1 MQKRTKRILYTAAV
15 CILAA
20 AVTVVCVIMNKNSKT
35 ALASVDGNKIYADE
49 MKYYIL
55 KERASVIQKFSQNG
69 ADVSDKEF
77 WNKPHEGLIPAE
89 SLAERA
95 FESLRRDKALFS
107 ESAKRGL
114 SEKLDFEK
122 INENMQAENK
132 ARADAL
138 KEGSPVYGVSEYTI
152 ETYFDYLKSN
162 LEIKLREQ
170 LAAEKLF
177 NADELALKQFYGE
190 IKDTDP
196 LFKTKTGEYKP
207 YSEVHAKV
215 KYLYEEKC
223 YSDYIE
229 KLANSQKI
237 TRDDAAILQLVT
249 ETV

>member
-1 MQKRTKRILYTAAV
+1 MQKRAKRILYAAAV
-15 CILAA
+15 CIIAA
-20 AVTVVCVIMNKNSKT
+20 AVTVVCVIMNKDSKT
-35 ALASVDGNKIYADE
+35 ALAAIDGGKIYADE

-55 KERASVIQKFSQNG
+55 KERASVIQQFSQNG
-69 ADVSDKEF
+69 ADVSEKGF
-77 WNKPHEGLIPAE
+77 WNKAYNGTVPAE
-89 SLAERA
+89 ALAEKA

-107 ESAKRGL
+107 DCAKRGL

-122 INENMQAENK
+122 IRENMQAENK

-138 KEGSPVYGVSEYTI
+138 KAGRPVYGVSEYSL
-152 ETYFDYLKSN
+152 ETYFDYLRSN
-162 LEIKLREQ
+162 LEIKHREQ
-170 LAAEKLF
+170 LAEEKIF
-177 NADELALKQFYGE
+177 EADELALKQFYGE

-196 LFKTKTGEYKP
+196 LFKTKTGEYRP

-229 KLANSQKI
+229 KLAKSQKI
-237 TRDDAAILQLVT
+237 TRDDAAVLQLVT